1 MISLFRKRIED
12 KLKQEKSIQGAAAKS
27 KIPKGPVEGA
37 SWKKGSVPSEMNP
50 NLGFTTPNA
59 PSSNHKRRGSDGET
73 DTESIED
80 KKERLFKWNVFQ
92 TVKFTQ
98 DSIKETL
105 I

>member
-1 MISLFRKRIED
+1 
-12 KLKQEKSIQGAAAKS
+12 
-27 KIPKGPVEGA
+27 
-37 SWKKGSVPSEMNP
+37 MNP

-92 TVKFTQ
+92 TVKFT
-98 DSIKETL
+98 
-105 I
+105 

>member
-1 MISLFRKRIED
+1 
-12 KLKQEKSIQGAAAKS
+12 
-27 KIPKGPVEGA
+27 
-37 SWKKGSVPSEMNP
+37 MNP
-50 NLGFTTPNA
+50 DLGFTAPNTP
-59 PSSNHKRRGSDGET
+59 SGSNRRRGSDSEI

>member
-1 MISLFRKRIED
+1 MNSLFMKRIEE
-12 KLKQEKSIQGAAAKS
+12 KLKQEKSIQGAGAKS
-27 KIPKGPVEGA
+27 KLPPKGPVEGA

-59 PSSNHKRRGSDGET
+59 PSNSHKRRGSDGEI

-80 KKERLFKWNVFQ
+80 KKERLFKWNMFQ

-98 DSIKETL
+98 D
-105 I
+105 

>member
-1 MISLFRKRIED
+1 MISLFKQRIED
-12 KLKQEKSIQGAAAKS
+12 QLKQEKSIQGAAAAKN
-27 KIPKGPVEGA
+27 KIHKVPVEGA
-37 SWKKGSVPSEMNP
+37 TWKKGSVPSEMNP

-59 PSSNHKRRGSDGET
+59 PSNVKRRGSDADA

-80 KKERLFKWNVFQ
+80 KKERLFKWNIFQ